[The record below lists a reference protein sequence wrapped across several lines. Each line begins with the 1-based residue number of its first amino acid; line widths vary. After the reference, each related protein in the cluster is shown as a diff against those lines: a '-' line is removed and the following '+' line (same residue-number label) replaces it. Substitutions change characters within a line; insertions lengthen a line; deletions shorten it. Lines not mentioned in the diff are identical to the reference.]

1 MPVFPERDCITMGRL
16 ADRVEAH
23 VGTSAASRQTAEHG
37 MNSDRQQTFT
47 IIGSTVGTVLASTIA
62 IATLIVTQ
70 HDAMRRSTDEQHT
83 AIRTSTEQ
91 EHAALRASAEQEHAA
106 LRTAAKQEHAA
117 LRTVAEQEHAALRT
131 AAEQEHAALRA
142 SAEQEHAALR
152 GDIAEIHG
160 DIRVIRS
167 DISDLRERTARI
179 EAHVGVMPENR

>member
-1 MPVFPERDCITMGRL
+1 MPVLAELDCVTMGML

-70 HDAMRRSTDEQHT
+70 HDAMRRSTDEQHA
-83 AIRTSTEQ
+83 AIRTS
-91 EHAALRASAEQEHAA
+91 
-106 LRTAAKQEHAA
+106 AK
-117 LRTVAEQEHAALRT
+117 
-131 AAEQEHAALRA
+131 
-142 SAEQEHAALR
+142 QEHAALR

>member
-1 MPVFPERDCITMGRL
+1 
-16 ADRVEAH
+16 
-23 VGTSAASRQTAEHG
+23 

-70 HDAMRRSTDEQHT
+70 HDAMRRSTDEQHA
-83 AIRTSTEQ
+83 AIRTS
-91 EHAALRASAEQEHAA
+91 
-106 LRTAAKQEHAA
+106 AK
-117 LRTVAEQEHAALRT
+117 
-131 AAEQEHAALRA
+131 
-142 SAEQEHAALR
+142 QEHAALR

>member
-1 MPVFPERDCITMGRL
+1 
-16 ADRVEAH
+16 
-23 VGTSAASRQTAEHG
+23 

-70 HDAMRRSTDEQHT
+70 HDAMRRSTDEQHA
-83 AIRTSTEQ
+83 AIRT
-91 EHAALRASAEQEHAA
+91 
-106 LRTAAKQEHAA
+106 
-117 LRTVAEQEHAALRT
+117 
-131 AAEQEHAALRA
+131 

-152 GDIAEIHG
+152 GDIAEIRG
-160 DIRVIRS
+160 DVRVIRS

>member
-1 MPVFPERDCITMGRL
+1 
-16 ADRVEAH
+16 
-23 VGTSAASRQTAEHG
+23 

-70 HDAMRRSTDEQHT
+70 HDAMRRSTDEQHA
-83 AIRTSTEQ
+83 AIRTS
-91 EHAALRASAEQEHAA
+91 
-106 LRTAAKQEHAA
+106 AK
-117 LRTVAEQEHAALRT
+117 
-131 AAEQEHAALRA
+131 QEHAALRA

-160 DIRVIRS
+160 DVRVIRS

>member
-47 IIGSTVGTVLASTIA
+47 IIGSTVGTVLASTIV

-70 HDAMRRSTDEQHT
+70 HDAMRRSTDEQHA
-83 AIRTSTEQ
+83 AIRTS
-91 EHAALRASAEQEHAA
+91 
-106 LRTAAKQEHAA
+106 AK
-117 LRTVAEQEHAALRT
+117 
-131 AAEQEHAALRA
+131 
-142 SAEQEHAALR
+142 QEHAALR

>member
-70 HDAMRRSTDEQHT
+70 HDAMRRSTDEQHA
-83 AIRTSTEQ
+83 AIRTS
-91 EHAALRASAEQEHAA
+91 
-106 LRTAAKQEHAA
+106 AK
-117 LRTVAEQEHAALRT
+117 
-131 AAEQEHAALRA
+131 
-142 SAEQEHAALR
+142 QEHAALR